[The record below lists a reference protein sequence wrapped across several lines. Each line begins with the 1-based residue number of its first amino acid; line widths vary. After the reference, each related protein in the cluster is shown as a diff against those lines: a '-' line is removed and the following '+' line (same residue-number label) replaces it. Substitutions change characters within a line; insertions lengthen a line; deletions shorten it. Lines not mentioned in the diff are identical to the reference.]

1 MCMVHQ
7 QTVRVFLRGGLGNQ
21 LFQYA
26 AGFAL
31 SERIGS
37 ELIIDSSLLP
47 IVPHGKNGVLHR
59 PEEISSFRHKG
70 IMVRDDE
77 SSMTRNQNFAR
88 LLQLERMVGDAFGST
103 ALRLLGS
110 VASETRD
117 LRGHFSK
124 LKIPARI
131 NSYCA
136 HPDFF
141 ASSADALRAQ
151 IYSLSQPSEF
161 FLTHELRVE
170 KEQPIGI
177 HLRLGDYQNL
187 QHIYGR
193 LTSNYFEKALLETSP
208 NDERQN
214 LWVFS
219 DEPDKAKGI
228 LGKKF
233 QNSFFV
239 PSHALSR
246 PLESLI
252 LLSKMNRKVLS
263 NSTFSWWAAYL
274 GHPKQV
280 KTIFPRPMFAKGG
293 PKEVEGYLLESWHQV
308 DR

>member
-7 QTVRVFLRGGLGNQ
+7 QSVRVFLRGGLGNQ

-31 SERIGS
+31 AERTGA
-37 ELIIDSSLLP
+37 ELVIDSSLLP
-47 IVPHGKNGVLHR
+47 KASHEKNGVLHR
-59 PEEISSFRHKG
+59 PEEISSFRHMG
-70 IMVRDDE
+70 IIVRGDE
-77 SSMTRNQNFAR
+77 SSVTRNQNLAR
-88 LLQLERMVGDAFGST
+88 LLQFERMVGDAFGSS
-103 ALRLLGS
+103 ALRVLGS

-117 LRGHFSK
+117 LRNHFSK

-161 FLTHELRVE
+161 FLAHESRVD

-193 LTSNYFEKALLETSP
+193 LTSNYFEKALLEVS
-208 NDERQN
+208 NKDEKQN

-219 DEPDKAKGI
+219 DEPDKAKGL
-228 LGKKF
+228 LGKEF
-233 QNSFFV
+233 QNSYFV
-239 PSHALSR
+239 PSHTSSR
-246 PLESLI
+246 PLEPLI
-252 LLSKMNRKVLS
+252 LLSQMKRKVLS

-280 KTIFPRPMFAKGG
+280 KTIFPRPMVAKGG
-293 PKEVEGYLLESWHQV
+293 PNEAEGFLLEGWHQV

>member
-1 MCMVHQ
+1 MFMVHQ
-7 QTVRVFLRGGLGNQ
+7 KSVRVFLRGGLGNQ

-31 SERIGS
+31 SVRIGS
-37 ELIIDSSLLP
+37 ELVIDPRLLP
-47 IVPHGKNGVLHR
+47 IVSLEKNGVLHR

-70 IMVRDDE
+70 IIVRDNE
-77 SSMTRNQNFAR
+77 GSVTRNQNFAR

-103 ALRLLGS
+103 ALSILGS
-110 VASETRD
+110 VASESRD
-117 LRGHFSK
+117 LRSHFSK

-131 NSYCA
+131 NSYCS

-141 ASSADALRAQ
+141 APHANELRAQ

-161 FLTHELRVE
+161 FLTHESRVE
-170 KEQPIGI
+170 KEQPIGL

-187 QHIYGR
+187 ENIYGR
-193 LTSNYFEKALLETSP
+193 LTSKYFEKALLELSHKQ
-208 NDERQN
+208 D
-214 LWVFS
+214 LWIFS
-219 DEPDKAKGI
+219 DEPDKAKNI

-233 QNSFFV
+233 QNSYFV
-239 PSHALSR
+239 PSHASSR
-246 PLESLI
+246 PLEALI
-252 LLSKMNRKVLS
+252 LLSKMKRKVLS

-293 PKEVEGYLLESWHQV
+293 PTEAEGYLLEGWHQV

>member
-1 MCMVHQ
+1 MVHQ
-7 QTVRVFLRGGLGNQ
+7 KRVRVFLRGGLGNQ

-31 SERIGS
+31 SERTGA
-37 ELIIDSSLLP
+37 ELLIDSSLLP
-47 IVPHGKNGVLHR
+47 IVSHEKNGVLHR

-70 IMVRDDE
+70 IITRDNE
-77 SSMTRNQNFAR
+77 SSVTRNQNFAR
-88 LLQLERMVGDAFGST
+88 LLQLERIVGDTFGST

-117 LRGHFSK
+117 LRNHFSK
-124 LKIPARI
+124 LKTPARI

-141 ASSADALRAQ
+141 ASRADELRAQ

-161 FLTHELRVE
+161 FLTHESRVE
-170 KEQPIGI
+170 KEQPIGL

-187 QHIYGR
+187 ENIYGK
-193 LTSNYFEKALLETSP
+193 LTSNYFEKALLETSHTHE
-208 NDERQN
+208 NQD

-219 DEPDKAKGI
+219 DEPDKAKEI

-233 QNSFFV
+233 LNAYFL
-239 PSHALSR
+239 PSHTLLR
-246 PLESLI
+246 PLESLV
-252 LLSKMNRKVLS
+252 LLSKMKRKILS

-274 GHPKQV
+274 GNPRQET
-280 KTIFPRPMFAKGG
+280 TIFPKPMFASSG
-293 PKEVEGYLLESWHQV
+293 PKEAEGYLIEGWQQV

>member
-1 MCMVHQ
+1 MVHQ
-7 QTVRVFLRGGLGNQ
+7 QSVRVFLRGGLGNQ

-31 SERIGS
+31 SERTGA
-37 ELIIDSSLLP
+37 ELVIDSSLLP
-47 IVPHGKNGVLHR
+47 IVSHEKNGVLHR

-70 IMVRDDE
+70 TIARDE
-77 SSMTRNQNFAR
+77 ETSVTRNQNFAR
-88 LLQLERMVGDAFGST
+88 LLQLERMVGDTFGST
-103 ALRLLGS
+103 ALRILGS
-110 VASETRD
+110 VASENRD
-117 LRGHFSK
+117 LRGYFSK

-141 ASSADALRAQ
+141 ASRADELRTQ

-161 FLTHELRVE
+161 YLTHESRVE
-170 KEQPIGI
+170 NEQPIGL
-177 HLRLGDYQNL
+177 HFRLGDYQKLEN
-187 QHIYGR
+187 IYGR
-193 LTSNYFEKALLETSP
+193 LTSNYFEKALLETSHK
-208 NDERQN
+208 DEKQN

-219 DEPDKAKGI
+219 DEPDKAKEI
-228 LGKKF
+228 LGIKF
-233 QNSFFV
+233 QNSYYV
-239 PSHALSR
+239 PSNASSR

-252 LLSKMNRKVLS
+252 LLSKMKRKVLS

-280 KTIFPRPMFAKGG
+280 KTIFPRPMFARGG
-293 PKEVEGYLLESWHQV
+293 PKEAEGYLIEGWHQV